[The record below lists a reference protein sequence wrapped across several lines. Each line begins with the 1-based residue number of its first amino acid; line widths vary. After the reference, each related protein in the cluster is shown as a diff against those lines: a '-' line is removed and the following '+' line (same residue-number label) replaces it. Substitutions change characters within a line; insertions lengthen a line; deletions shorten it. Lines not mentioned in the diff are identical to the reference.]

1 MSMGE
6 TLVTV
11 VGNAATRPELKM
23 TATGAAVTRFRLA
36 ATERRYDRAGE
47 RWTDGHTNFYTVWAW
62 RSLGENVAASV
73 GVGEPLVVQGRLR
86 VREREDRGQSYVSAD
101 IDAVTVG
108 HDLSRG
114 TSAFRRVVKSRQPSA
129 ERGADP
135 ATEPEPT
142 EAKRSEPQQS
152 GAEQAHPERAETPKG
167 GAQPGEASQTDA
179 AQLELA
185 PF

>member
-11 VGNAATRPELKM
+11 VGNAATRPELKV
-23 TATGAAVTRFRLA
+23 TAAGAAVTRFRLA

-47 RWTDGHTNFYTVWAW
+47 RWTDGHTNFYTVWAR

-108 HDLSRG
+108 HDLTRG
-114 TSAFRRVVKSRQPSA
+114 TSAFRRVVKSRQSPTE
-129 ERGADP
+129 ERPEP
-135 ATEPEPT
+135 ATKPAPK
-142 EAKRSEPQQS
+142 EAQRSEPGQPDAERTQVPQS
-152 GAEQAHPERAETPKG
+152 GAQQAQADRAE
-167 GAQPGEASQTDA
+167 AS
-179 AQLELA
+179 QLELA

>member
-11 VGNAATRPELKM
+11 VGNAATRPELKV
-23 TATGAAVTRFRLA
+23 TATGAPVTRFRLA
-36 ATERRYDRAGE
+36 TTERRYDRAGE
-47 RWTDGHTNFYTVWAW
+47 RWTDGHTSFYTVWAR
-62 RSLGENVAASV
+62 RSLAENVAASV
-73 GVGEPLVVQGRLR
+73 GIGEPLVVQGRLR

-108 HDLSRG
+108 HDLTRG
-114 TSAFRRVVKSRQPSA
+114 TSAFRRAVKSRQSPPERQPDQGGEPARA
-129 ERGADP
+129 EGR
-135 ATEPEPT
+135 EPGTGQSESGQP
-142 EAKRSEPQQS
+142 EPQQAAP
-152 GAEQAHPERAETPKG
+152 AESE
-167 GAQPGEASQTDA
+167 A